1 MSSRRDRKNAQ
12 QVSLSDLLSDQE
24 AGPAG
29 DEPRPISRRWWITD
43 IVVSAL
49 VAGGAYVV
57 LRVMQFV
64 SPLPVLFAVTFALIL
79 LRRALRSVPPEPL
92 PPATRSDLWGVTDDG
107 AEPGPPADG
116 VVRAVQRWE
125 SRFGWT
131 ERDPARYRTAVQ
143 PRLYELV
150 DERLRQRHGITMQSE
165 PERARALIGEQL
177 WTFLH
182 ARVARTPNSREMAAV
197 VDEMEKI

>member
-1 MSSRRDRKNAQ
+1 MSRREKKASE
-12 QVSLSDLLSDQE
+12 QVSLHELLTSSDVRTDMPE
-24 AGPAG
+24 
-29 DEPRPISRRWWITD
+29 EPTRRWWLADLVISA
-43 IVVSAL
+43 VVA
-49 VAGGAYVV
+49 AGAYVV
-57 LRVMQFV
+57 IRVTGFET
-64 SPLPVLFAVTFALIL
+64 PLPVLFAIVLTVML
-79 LRRALRSVPPEPL
+79 LRRAIRAVPATPP

-107 AEPGPPADG
+107 ADRSPPADG

-131 ERDPARYRTAVQ
+131 ERDPSRYKSAVQ

-150 DERLRQRHGITMQSE
+150 DERLRQRHGITMRSD
-165 PERARALIGEQL
+165 PDRARALIGEQL

-182 ARVARTPNSREMAAV
+182 ARVARTPNAREMAAV

>member
-1 MSSRRDRKNAQ
+1 MSPREKKTPE
-12 QVSLSDLLSDQE
+12 QVSLHELLTYSDVRTE
-24 AGPAG
+24 MP
-29 DEPRPISRRWWITD
+29 EPTRRWWLADLVISA
-43 IVVSAL
+43 VVA
-49 VAGGAYVV
+49 AGVYVV
-57 LRVMQFV
+57 IRVIGFET
-64 SPLPVLFAVTFALIL
+64 PLPVLFAIVLTVML
-79 LRRALRSVPPEPL
+79 LRRAIRSVPATPP

-107 AEPGPPADG
+107 ADRSPPADG

-131 ERDPARYRTAVQ
+131 ERDPSRYKSAVQ

-150 DERLRQRHGITMQSE
+150 DERLRQRHGITMRSD
-165 PERARALIGEQL
+165 PDRARALIGEQL

-182 ARVARTPNSREMAAV
+182 ARVARTPNAREMAAV

>member
-1 MSSRRDRKNAQ
+1 MSPREKKTPE
-12 QVSLSDLLSDQE
+12 QVTLHELLTYSDVRTE
-24 AGPAG
+24 MP
-29 DEPRPISRRWWITD
+29 EPTRRWWLADLVISA
-43 IVVSAL
+43 VVAT
-49 VAGGAYVV
+49 GAYVV
-57 LRVMQFV
+57 IRVMGFET
-64 SPLPVLFAVTFALIL
+64 PLPVLFAIVLTVLL
-79 LRRALRSVPPEPL
+79 LRRAMKAVPAAPP

-107 AEPGPPADG
+107 ADRSPPADG

-131 ERDPARYRTAVQ
+131 ERDPSRYKSAVQ

-150 DERLRQRHGITMQSE
+150 DERLRQRHGITMRSDAD
-165 PERARALIGEQL
+165 RARALIGEQL

-182 ARVARTPNSREMAAV
+182 ARVARTPNAREMAAV

>member
-1 MSSRRDRKNAQ
+1 VSPREKKTPE
-12 QVSLSDLLSDQE
+12 QVTLHELLTYSDVPTE
-24 AGPAG
+24 MP
-29 DEPRPISRRWWITD
+29 EPTRRWWLADLVI
-43 IVVSAL
+43 SAV

-57 LRVMQFV
+57 IRVTGFET
-64 SPLPVLFAVTFALIL
+64 PLPVLFAIVLTVML
-79 LRRALRSVPPEPL
+79 LRRAIRAVPATPP
-92 PPATRSDLWGVTDDG
+92 PPATRSELWGVADDG
-107 AEPGPPADG
+107 ADRSPPADG

-131 ERDPARYRTAVQ
+131 ERDPSRYKSAVQ

-150 DERLRQRHGITMQSE
+150 DERLRQRHGITMRSD
-165 PERARALIGEQL
+165 PDRARALIGEQL

-182 ARVARTPNSREMAAV
+182 ARVARTPNAREMAAV

>member
-1 MSSRRDRKNAQ
+1 VSPREKKTPE
-12 QVSLSDLLSDQE
+12 QVSLHELLTYSDVRTDM
-24 AGPAG
+24 P
-29 DEPRPISRRWWITD
+29 EPTRRWWLAD
-43 IVVSAL
+43 LIVSGV
-49 VAGGAYVV
+49 VATGAYVV
-57 LRVMQFV
+57 IRVMGFET
-64 SPLPVLFAVTFALIL
+64 PLPVLFAVVLAVML
-79 LRRALRSVPPEPL
+79 LRRAIRSVPASPP

-107 AEPGPPADG
+107 ADRSPPADG

-131 ERDPARYRTAVQ
+131 ERDPSRYRSAVQ

-150 DERLRQRHGITMQSE
+150 DERLRQRHGITMRSD
-165 PERARALIGEQL
+165 PDRARALIGEQL

-182 ARVARTPNSREMAAV
+182 ARVARTPNAREMAAV

>member
-1 MSSRRDRKNAQ
+1 MSERQRAKKKQ
-12 QVSLSDLLSDQE
+12 EQVSLQDLL
-24 AGPAG
+24 AF
-29 DEPRPISRRWWITD
+29 DEGTPELPRPQRRWWLGDLI
-43 IVVSAL
+43 ISAV
-49 VAGGAYVV
+49 VAGGVYVV
-57 LRVMQFV
+57 IRVTGFET
-64 SPLPVLFAVTFALIL
+64 PLPVLFAMMFTVMLV
-79 LRRALRSVPPEPL
+79 RRAIRSVPATPP

-107 AEPGPPADG
+107 DSPSPPADG

-131 ERDPARYRTAVQ
+131 ERDPARFKSAVH

-150 DERLRQRHGITMQSE
+150 DERLRQRHGITLRGD
-165 PERARALIGEQL
+165 PDRARALIGEQL

-182 ARVARTPNSREMAAV
+182 ARVARTPSAREMAAV